1 LGFGDLKKI
10 FDMVQ
15 KAIPKEDQAQ
25 LIDIIT
31 TGKYTLR
38 NMKMQY
44 KSIMNMGSIGE
55 FMSFLPGVGNNL
67 K

>member
-1 LGFGDLKKI
+1 
-10 FDMVQ
+10 MVQ